1 MRENQNKF
9 PIGKLKHKFLLKM
22 LKKFV
27 SDTHLKDDRVIMGS
41 SIGEDAAV
49 IDMGDNYLVAKT
61 DPITFVSH
69 SDAIGYYA
77 VNVNVNDV
85 VCTGATPKWFQ
96 STILLPKK
104 LTDEDLIEN
113 IFRNIHDTCKS
124 LGISVIGGHT
134 EITSDLTRP
143 IIVGSLLGEVEKDKL
158 VLTSG
163 AKAGDSIILTKG
175 IFIEG
180 TSIIAQ
186 EKENILKDK
195 GYSDEFIQKC
205 KDYLYN
211 PGISVF
217 KEALLSNDNFKINS
231 MHDPTE
237 GGLFCGIAE
246 MAIASNL
253 GVLIE
258 KTKINVLP
266 EPTELSKVFSLN
278 PYNTISSGSLL
289 ISIEE
294 EFTPDLINLLT
305 KNGIYSEL
313 IGNITSEKEK
323 YIVIDENSK
332 KTQMFYTE
340 TDEITKLFNLD

>member
-1 MRENQNKF
+1 MRANQKKF
-9 PIGKLKHKFLLKM
+9 PIGKLKHKFLNKM
-22 LKKFV
+22 LKNFV
-27 SDTHLKDDRVIMGS
+27 SNTHLKDDRVIMGS

-61 DPITFVSH
+61 DPITFAT
-69 SDAIGYYA
+69 DAIGFYA
-77 VNVNVNDV
+77 VNVNVNDI

-96 STILLPKK
+96 STILLPQKI
-104 LTDEDLIEN
+104 TDEDLIEN
-113 IFRNIHDTCKS
+113 IFKNIHDTCKS

-163 AKAGDSIILTKG
+163 AKTGDSIILTKG

-180 TSIIAQ
+180 TSIIAR

-195 GYSDEFIQKC
+195 GYSVEFIEKC

-217 KEALLSNDNFKINS
+217 KEALLSNDNFNINS

-258 KTKINVLP
+258 KTKIKVLP
-266 EPTELSKVFSLN
+266 EPTELSKVFNLN
-278 PYNTISSGSLL
+278 PYSTISSGSLL
-289 ISIEE
+289 ISIKE
-294 EFTPDLINLLT
+294 EFTADLIDLLA
-305 KNGIYSEL
+305 KNGVNSEV
-313 IGNITSEKEK
+313 IGNFTSEKEK
-323 YIVIDENSK
+323 YIVIDDNNK
-332 KTQMFYTE
+332 KTPMSYTE
-340 TDEITKLFNLD
+340 TDEITKLFNF

>member
-22 LKKFV
+22 LNQFV
-27 SDTHLKDDRVIMGS
+27 SNTHLEDDRVIMGS
-41 SIGEDAAV
+41 KIGEDAAV
-49 IDMGDNYLVAKT
+49 IDMGDNYLVGKT
-61 DPITFVSH
+61 DPITFAT
-69 SDAIGYYA
+69 DAIGYYA
-77 VNVNVNDV
+77 VNVNVNDI

-96 STILLPKK
+96 STILLPQK

-113 IFRNIHDTCKS
+113 IFKNIHDTCKS

-163 AKAGDSIILTKG
+163 AKTGDSIILTKG

-180 TSIIAQ
+180 TSIIAR
-186 EKENILKDK
+186 EKENMLKDK
-195 GYSDEFIQKC
+195 GYSVEFIEKC
-205 KDYLYN
+205 KEYLYN

-258 KTKINVLP
+258 NNKINVLP
-266 EPTELSKVFSLN
+266 EPTELSKVFNLN

-289 ISIEE
+289 ISIKE
-294 EFTPDLINLLT
+294 EFAADLIKLLT

-313 IGNITSEKEK
+313 IGSFTSKKEK
-323 YIVIDENSK
+323 YLVIDDNNK
-332 KTQMFYTE
+332 KTPMSYTE
-340 TDEITKLFNLD
+340 TDEITKLFNF

>member
-1 MRENQNKF
+1 MRENQNIF
-9 PIGKLKHKFLLKM
+9 PIGKLKHEFLLKM
-22 LKKFV
+22 LNNFV

-49 IDMGDNYLVAKT
+49 IDMGDNYLVCKS
-61 DPITFVSH
+61 DPITFAT
-69 SDAIGYYA
+69 DAIGYYA

-104 LTDEDLIEN
+104 FTDEDLIEN
-113 IFRNIHDTCKS
+113 IFKNIHDTCKS

-163 AKAGDSIILTKG
+163 AKTGDLILLTKG

-180 TSIIAQ
+180 TCIIAR

-195 GYSDEFIQKC
+195 GYSIEFIEKC
-205 KDYLYN
+205 KKYLYN

-217 KEALLSNDNFKINS
+217 KEAMLSNDNFKINS

-253 GVLIE
+253 GLLIE

-266 EPTELSKVFSLN
+266 EPTELSKVFDLN

-289 ISIEE
+289 ISIKE
-294 EFTPDLINLLT
+294 EFSADLIDLLT
-305 KNGIYSEL
+305 KNGIHSEL
-313 IGNITSEKEK
+313 IGNFTSNKEK
-323 YIVIDENSK
+323 YIVLDDNNK
-332 KTQMFYTE
+332 KTPMKYTE
-340 TDEITKLFNLD
+340 IDEITKLFNQD

>member
-9 PIGKLKHKFLLKM
+9 PIGKLKHKFLREM
-22 LKKFV
+22 LKNFV
-27 SDTHLKDDRVIMGS
+27 SDTHLEDERVIMGS

-49 IDMGDNYLVAKT
+49 IDMGDNYLVVKT
-61 DPITFVSH
+61 DPITFATS
-69 SDAIGYYA
+69 AIGYYA
-77 VNVNVNDV
+77 VNVNVNDI

-104 LTDEDLIEN
+104 LTDENLIEN
-113 IFRNIHDTCKS
+113 IFKNIHDTCKS

-180 TSIIAQ
+180 TSIIAR

-195 GYSDEFIQKC
+195 GYSVEFIEKC
-205 KDYLYN
+205 KDYLYD

-246 MAIASNL
+246 MAIASDL

-258 KTKINVLP
+258 KSKINVLP
-266 EPTELSKVFSLN
+266 EPTELSKVFDLN

-289 ISIEE
+289 ISIKE
-294 EFTPDLINLLT
+294 EFTADLINLLT
-305 KNGIYSEL
+305 KNGIHSEL
-313 IGNITSEKEK
+313 IGNITSNKEK
-323 YIVIDENSK
+323 YIVLDDNNK
-332 KTQMFYTE
+332 KTPMSYTE
-340 TDEITKLFNLD
+340 TDEITKLFNF

>member
-22 LKKFV
+22 LKNFV

-41 SIGEDAAV
+41 NIGEDAAV

-61 DPITFVSH
+61 DPITFATS
-69 SDAIGYYA
+69 AIGYYA

-96 STILLPKK
+96 STILLPQKI
-104 LTDEDLIEN
+104 TDEDLIEN
-113 IFRNIHDTCKS
+113 IFKNIHDTCKS

-163 AKAGDSIILTKG
+163 AKTGDSIILTKG

-180 TSIIAQ
+180 TSIIAR

-195 GYSDEFIQKC
+195 GYSVEFIEKC

-217 KEALLSNDNFKINS
+217 KEALLSNDNFNINS

-258 KTKINVLP
+258 KTKIKVLP
-266 EPTELSKVFSLN
+266 EPTELSKVFNLN
-278 PYNTISSGSLL
+278 PYSTISSGSLL
-289 ISIEE
+289 ISIKE
-294 EFTPDLINLLT
+294 EFTVDLIDLLA
-305 KNGIYSEL
+305 KNGVNSEV
-313 IGNITSEKEK
+313 IGNFTSEKEK
-323 YIVIDENSK
+323 YIVIDDNGK
-332 KTQMFYTE
+332 KTPMSYTE

>member
-1 MRENQNKF
+1 V
-9 PIGKLKHKFLLKM
+9 
-22 LKKFV
+22 V
-27 SDTHLKDDRVIMGS
+27 SINNFTTS
-41 SIGEDAAV
+41 E
-49 IDMGDNYLVAKT
+49 
-61 DPITFVSH
+61 
-69 SDAIGYYA
+69 
-77 VNVNVNDV
+77 
-85 VCTGATPKWFQ
+85 
-96 STILLPKK
+96 
-104 LTDEDLIEN
+104 
-113 IFRNIHDTCKS
+113 NIHDTCKS

-163 AKAGDSIILTKG
+163 AKVGDSIILTKG

-180 TSIIAQ
+180 TSIIAR
-186 EKENILKDK
+186 EKENILKDR
-195 GYSDEFIQKC
+195 GYSVEFIEKC
-205 KDYLYN
+205 KDYLYH

-258 KTKINVLP
+258 KNKINVLP
-266 EPTELSKVFSLN
+266 EPTELSVVFDLN

-289 ISIEE
+289 ISIKE
-294 EFTPDLINLLT
+294 EFTADLIDLLT

-313 IGNITSEKEK
+313 IGNFTSEKEK
-323 YIVIDENSK
+323 YIIIDDNSK
-332 KTQMFYTE
+332 KMLMSYTE

>member
-22 LKKFV
+22 LNKFV

-61 DPITFVSH
+61 DPITFAT
-69 SDAIGYYA
+69 DAIGYYA
-77 VNVNVNDV
+77 VNVNVNDI

-113 IFRNIHDTCKS
+113 IFKNIHDTCKS

-163 AKAGDSIILTKG
+163 AKVGDSIVLTKG

-180 TSIIAQ
+180 TSIIAR
-186 EKENILKDK
+186 EKENILKDR
-195 GYSDEFIQKC
+195 GYSVEFIENC

-266 EPTELSKVFSLN
+266 EPTELSKVFDLN
-278 PYNTISSGSLL
+278 PYSTISSGSLL
-289 ISIEE
+289 ISI
-294 EFTPDLINLLT
+294 
-305 KNGIYSEL
+305 
-313 IGNITSEKEK
+313 KEK
-323 YIVIDENSK
+323 YTADLIDLLK
-332 KTQMFYTE
+332 KDANVLYR
-340 TDEITKLFNLD
+340 NRRNH

>member
-22 LKKFV
+22 LKNFV
-27 SDTHLKDDRVIMGS
+27 SSTHLKDDRVIMGS

-49 IDMGDNYLVAKT
+49 IDMGHNYLVAKT
-61 DPITFVSH
+61 DPITFAT
-69 SDAIGYYA
+69 DAIGYYA
-77 VNVNVNDV
+77 VNVNVNDI

-96 STILLPKK
+96 STILLPKN
-104 LTDEDLIEN
+104 LTDEDLIEK
-113 IFRNIHDTCKS
+113 IFKNIHDTCKS

-180 TSIIAQ
+180 TSIIAR

-195 GYSDEFIQKC
+195 GYSVEFIEKC

-258 KTKINVLP
+258 KNKISVLP

-294 EFTPDLINLLT
+294 GFTADLINLLT
-305 KNGIYSEL
+305 KNGINSKL
-313 IGNITSEKEK
+313 IGNITSKKEN
-323 YIVIDENSK
+323 YLVIDENNK
-332 KTQMFYTE
+332 KMPMSYTE
-340 TDEITKLFNLD
+340 TDEILKIFDF

>member
-1 MRENQNKF
+1 MRENQKKF
-9 PIGKLKHKFLLKM
+9 PIGKLKHEYLLKM

-27 SDTHLKDDRVIMGS
+27 SDTHLEDDRVIMGS

-61 DPITFVSH
+61 DPITFVSTN
-69 SDAIGYYA
+69 AIGYYA

-113 IFRNIHDTCKS
+113 IFKNIHDTCKS

-180 TSIIAQ
+180 TSIIAR

-195 GYSDEFIQKC
+195 GYNVEFIEKC

-217 KEALLSNDNFKINS
+217 KEALLSNDNLKINS

-258 KTKINVLP
+258 KNKINVLP
-266 EPTELSKVFSLN
+266 EPTELSKVFDLN

-289 ISIEE
+289 ISIKG
-294 EFTPDLINLLT
+294 EFAADLIDLLT
-305 KNGIYSEL
+305 KNGINSEL
-313 IGNITSEKEK
+313 IGSFHPKKEK
-323 YIVIDENSK
+323 YLIIDNNNK
-332 KTQMFYTE
+332 KTPMSYTE
-340 TDEITKLFNLD
+340 TDEITKLFNF

>member
-22 LKKFV
+22 LKNFV
-27 SDTHLKDDRVIMGS
+27 SNTHLKDDRVIMGS

-61 DPITFVSH
+61 DPITFAT
-69 SDAIGYYA
+69 DAIGYYA

-96 STILLPKK
+96 STILLPKN

-113 IFRNIHDTCKS
+113 IFKNIHDTCKS

-180 TSIIAQ
+180 TSIIAR
-186 EKENILKDK
+186 EKEHILKDK
-195 GYSDEFIQKC
+195 GYSVGFIQKC

-253 GVLIE
+253 GVSI
-258 KTKINVLP
+258 KKNKINILP
-266 EPTELSKVFSLN
+266 EPMELSKVFDLN

-289 ISIEE
+289 ISIKEE
-294 EFTPDLINLLT
+294 IAADLIDLLT
-305 KNGIYSEL
+305 KNGINSEL
-313 IGNITSEKEK
+313 IGNFTSKKEN
-323 YIVIDENSK
+323 YLVIDDNNK
-332 KTQMFYTE
+332 KTPMFYTE